1 MRSCSSL
8 WNTIVVVMVCRGGG
22 GGGGVILVE
31 VESVLDLINGRH
43 VE

>member
-1 MRSCSSL
+1 
-8 WNTIVVVMVCRGGG
+8 MVCRGGG